1 MSQQLV
7 EQINEAIGAHGMWK
21 LRLKTAIRTG
31 QSDITPVA
39 AGCSDRCAFGRWLEG
54 TDLSPA
60 IKASVPY
67 AVIKRLHADFHRS
80 AGAVLEQALSGR
92 KTEAEAAMGREFAEN
107 TDKLNRAL
115 AKWKRE
121 VGS

>member
-1 MSQQLV
+1 MAEQLV

-21 LRLKTAIRTG
+21 MRLKTIIRTG
-31 QSDITPVA
+31 QSDITPVT

-60 IKASVPY
+60 IKTGVPY
-67 AVIKRLHADFHRS
+67 SVIKRLHADFHRS
-80 AGAVLEQALSGR
+80 AGSILEQALSGR
-92 KTEAEAAMGREFAEN
+92 KAEAETAMGGEFAEK
-107 TDKLNRAL
+107 TEKLVRAL
-115 AKWKRE
+115 TKWKRE